1 LNNRVISFL
10 SLAFEQLYLFYKSS
24 CTFFLFNI
32 KCRQNSGF
40 HFVYVLVW
48 RTVAGTKRSRR
59 TVFCAAALKI
69 EFVLL

>member
-10 SLAFEQLYLFYKSS
+10 SLAFEQFYLFYKSS

-32 KCRQNSGF
+32 KCRQSSGF
-40 HFVYVLVW
+40 HFAVVLVQ
-48 RTVAGTKRSRR
+48 RTVIEAKRSRR

>member
-10 SLAFEQLYLFYKSS
+10 SLVFERFYLFYKSS
-24 CTFFLFNI
+24 RTFFLFDI
-32 KCRQNSGF
+32 KRRQNAGF
-40 HFVYVLVW
+40 HFTAVLVQ
-48 RTVAGTKRSRR
+48 RTVIETKRSRR